1 MKKFAPLLMSGLLL
15 LTAVVATTPSQ
26 AAGINPQSSKYFGF
40 NFDLSK
46 NRKVSASQI
55 KEIRS
60 KVAGNTAFTG
70 LFCNAEYAENL
81 SLSDVNSVDKI
92 VKDVCALAKKANSHV
107 GTPETSIYPENELS
121 GKKFKVWVQ
130 FHTPRFISFRTT
142 QAYSGKLPSTSKL
155 LKLNQLY
162 TMPKKVPGMDIEG
175 GVFAG
180 WNTDPDGLGKTY
192 KPGQKVKVKAA
203 LNLYPFFKGNTI
215 QLNIG
220 TIDTTI
226 GNRVKVSAPIPGGNF
241 VNIETS
247 KNVSLNLPTTGGT
260 IRLHV
265 PGYADGSSLSLSNGL
280 VQTDIGWGTCP
291 YLGYVEDKCTIISFV
306 YAGNG
311 SATFNHVPLP

>member
-1 MKKFAPLLMSGLLL
+1 MKKFPPLLMSALLL

-26 AAGINPQSSKYFGF
+26 AATINPQSSKYFGF

-46 NRKVSASQI
+46 NRKISASQI
-55 KEIRS
+55 TEIRS

-70 LFCNAEYAENL
+70 LFCYADYAENL
-81 SLSDVNSVDKI
+81 SPSDVNVVEKI
-92 VKDVCALAKKANSHV
+92 AEDVCALAKKVNSHV
-107 GTPETSIYPENELS
+107 GIPEVSIYDDNDVS

-142 QAYSGKLPSTSKL
+142 QAYTGKLPSTSKL
-155 LKLNQLY
+155 LKLNQIY
-162 TMPKKVPGMDIEG
+162 IMPKKVAGMAVEG

-180 WNTDPDGLGKTY
+180 WNTEPDGLGKTY

-203 LNLYPFFKGNTI
+203 LNLYPYFKGNTI

-220 TIDTTI
+220 SIDTAI
-226 GNRVKVSAPIPGGNF
+226 GNRVKIYSPIPGGNS

-247 KNVSLNLPTTGGT
+247 KNVSLNVPTTGGT

-311 SATFNHVPLP
+311 SATFNHIPLP